1 MPVQIFN
8 NDFTPLSADK
18 LAQWAT
24 IPPAIAGDVMNRQ
37 NVMAGRI
44 SPLSLGMT
52 MAGQAR
58 TVSVLAGDNAAL
70 HEVIGRLRPNE
81 VLVID
86 ACNYDDRAVWGGI
99 LNTRAKMRNINGVVL
114 DGAARDAAEMREMG
128 LPVYLS
134 ALSPAGPNKGWGGS
148 IDDRISCGGVVVMP
162 GDIIL
167 GDDDGVTVVPLNR
180 ADIVL
185 ESSLKRIDYEREVLT
200 KLNNGSDVSGLFP
213 SPELEIMS

>member
-1 MPVQIFN
+1 MPVQIFT

-18 LAQWAT
+18 LVQWAT

-44 SPLSLGMT
+44 SPLSPGMT

-86 ACNYDDRAVWGGI
+86 AANYDDRAVWGGI
-99 LNTRAKMRNINGVVL
+99 LNTRAKLQNINGVVL
-114 DGAARDAAEMREMG
+114 DGAARDAAEMRGMG

-134 ALSPAGPNKGWGGS
+134 ALSPAGPHKGWGGS

-167 GDDDGVTVVPLNR
+167 GDDDGVTVVPLAR
-180 ADIVL
+180 ANAVL
-185 ESSLKRIDYEREVLT
+185 AASLARIAYEENILK
-200 KLNNGSDVSGLFP
+200 KLASGADVSSLFP

>member
-1 MPVQIFN
+1 MSVQIFK
-8 NDFTPLSADK
+8 NDFAPLSAEK
-18 LAQWAT
+18 LIQWAS

-44 SPLSLGMT
+44 SPLSTGMT
-52 MAGQAR
+52 IVGQAR

-70 HEVIGRLRPNE
+70 HEVIGRLNPKE

-86 ACNYDDRAVWGGI
+86 AANYSDRAVWGGI
-99 LNTRAKMRNINGVVL
+99 LNTRAKLRGINGVVL
-114 DGAARDAAEMREMG
+114 DGAARDAAEMRAMG
-128 LPVYLS
+128 LPVFLS
-134 ALSPAGPNKGWGGS
+134 ALSPAGPHKGWGGS

-180 ADIVL
+180 ADTIL
-185 ESSLKRIDYEREVLT
+185 EASLARMAYEADILE
-200 KLNNGSDVSGLFP
+200 KLASGADVSGLFP
-213 SPELEIMS
+213 SPELDIIS

>member
-1 MPVQIFN
+1 MSVQIFK
-8 NDFTPLSADK
+8 NDFAPLSAEK
-18 LAQWAT
+18 LIQWAS

-44 SPLSLGMT
+44 SPLSTGMT
-52 MAGQAR
+52 IVGQAR

-70 HEVIGRLRPNE
+70 HEVIGRLNPKE

-86 ACNYDDRAVWGGI
+86 AANYSDRAVWGGI
-99 LNTRAKMRNINGVVL
+99 LNTRAKLRGINGVVL
-114 DGAARDAAEMREMG
+114 DGAARDAAEMRAMG
-128 LPVYLS
+128 LPVVLS
-134 ALSPAGPNKGWGGS
+134 ALSPAGPHKGWGGS

-180 ADIVL
+180 ADTIL
-185 ESSLKRIDYEREVLT
+185 EASLARMAYEADILE
-200 KLNNGSDVSGLFP
+200 KLASGADVSGLFP
-213 SPELEIMS
+213 SPELEIIS

>member
-1 MPVQIFN
+1 MSVQIFK
-8 NDFTPLSADK
+8 NDFAPLSAEK
-18 LAQWAT
+18 LIQWAS

-44 SPLSLGMT
+44 SPLSTGMT
-52 MAGQAR
+52 IVGQAR

-70 HEVIGRLRPNE
+70 HEVIGRLNPKE

-86 ACNYDDRAVWGGI
+86 AANYSDRAVWGGI
-99 LNTRAKMRNINGVVL
+99 LNTRAKLRGINGVVL
-114 DGAARDAAEMREMG
+114 DGAARDAAEMRAMG
-128 LPVYLS
+128 LPVFLS
-134 ALSPAGPNKGWGGS
+134 ALSPAGPHKGWGGS

-180 ADIVL
+180 ADTIL
-185 ESSLKRIDYEREVLT
+185 EASLARMAYEADILE
-200 KLNNGSDVSGLFP
+200 KLASGADV
-213 SPELEIMS
+213 

>member
-1 MPVQIFN
+1 MPVQIFTN
-8 NDFTPLSADK
+8 EFTPLSADK

-44 SPLSLGMT
+44 SPLSPGMT

-70 HEVIGRLRPNE
+70 HEVISRLRPNE

-86 ACNYDDRAVWGGI
+86 AANYDDRAVWGGI

-128 LPVYLS
+128 LPVFLS
-134 ALSPAGPNKGWGGS
+134 ALSPAGPYKGWGGS

-167 GDDDGVTVVPLNR
+167 GDDDGVTVVPLER
-180 ADIVL
+180 ADAVL
-185 ESSLKRIDYEREVLT
+185 EASLARMAYEEDILN
-200 KLNNGSDVSGLFP
+200 KLASGADVSGLFP

>member
-134 ALSPAGPNKGWGGS
+134 ALSPAGPHKGWGGS

-185 ESSLKRIDYEREVLT
+185 EASLKRIDYERDVLT
-200 KLNNGSDVSGLFP
+200 KLTNGSDVSGLFP
-213 SPELEIMS
+213 SPELEIMG

>member
-1 MPVQIFN
+1 
-8 NDFTPLSADK
+8 
-18 LAQWAT
+18 
-24 IPPAIAGDVMNRQ
+24 MNRQ

-44 SPLSLGMT
+44 SPLSPGMT

-58 TVSVLAGDNAAL
+58 TVTVLAGDNAAL
-70 HEVIGRLRPNE
+70 HEVICRLRPNE

-86 ACNYDDRAVWGGI
+86 AANYADRAVWGGI
-99 LNTRAKMRNINGVVL
+99 LNTRAKLRNINGVVL

-134 ALSPAGPNKGWGGS
+134 ALSPAGPHKGWGGS

-167 GDDDGVTVVPLNR
+167 GDDDGVTVVPLER
-180 ADIVL
+180 ADAVL
-185 ESSLKRIDYEREVLT
+185 EASLARMAYEEDILN
-200 KLNNGSDVSGLFP
+200 KLASGADVSGLFP

>member
-1 MPVQIFN
+1 MPVQIFKN
-8 NDFTPLSADK
+8 GFKPLSPRK
-18 LAQWAT
+18 LAQWASV
-24 IPPAIAGDVMNRQ
+24 PPAIAGDVMNRQ

-44 SPLSLGMT
+44 SPLSTGMT
-52 MAGQAR
+52 IVGQAR

-70 HEVIGRLRPNE
+70 HEVIGRLNPKE

-86 ACNYDDRAVWGGI
+86 AANYSDRAVWGGI
-99 LNTRAKMRNINGVVL
+99 LNTRAKLRGINGVVL
-114 DGAARDAAEMREMG
+114 DGAARDAAEMRAMG
-128 LPVYLS
+128 LPVFLS
-134 ALSPAGPNKGWGGS
+134 ALSPAGPHKGWGGS

-180 ADIVL
+180 ADAIL
-185 ESSLKRIDYEREVLT
+185 EASLARMAYEADILE
-200 KLNNGSDVSGLFP
+200 KLASGADVSGLFP

>member
-1 MPVQIFN
+1 MPVQIFT

-44 SPLSLGMT
+44 SPLSPGIT

-58 TVSVLAGDNAAL
+58 TVAVLAGDNAAL
-70 HEVIGRLRPNE
+70 HEVIDRLRQNE

-86 ACNYDDRAVWGGI
+86 AANYADRAVWGGI
-99 LNTRAKMRNINGVVL
+99 LNTRAKLRNINGVVL

-134 ALSPAGPNKGWGGS
+134 ALSPAGPHKGWGGS
-148 IDDRISCGGVVVMP
+148 IDDRISCGGVVVIP

-167 GDDDGVTVVPLNR
+167 GDDDGVTVVPLAR
-180 ADIVL
+180 ADAVL
-185 ESSLKRIDYEREVLT
+185 AGSLARIAYEEDVLN
-200 KLNNGSDVSGLFP
+200 KLASGADVSGLFP

>member
-1 MPVQIFN
+1 MPVQIFSN
-8 NDFTPLSADK
+8 EFTPLSAEK

-44 SPLSLGMT
+44 SPLSPGMT

-58 TVSVLAGDNAAL
+58 TVAVLAGDNAAL

-86 ACNYDDRAVWGGI
+86 AANYDDRAVWGGI
-99 LNTRAKMRNINGVVL
+99 LNTRAKLRDINGVVL

-134 ALSPAGPNKGWGGS
+134 ALSPAGPHKGWGGS
-148 IDDRISCGGVVVMP
+148 IDDRISCGGVAVMP
-162 GDIIL
+162 GDVIL
-167 GDDDGVTVVPLNR
+167 GDDDGVTVVPLAR
-180 ADIVL
+180 ADAVL
-185 ESSLKRIDYEREVLT
+185 ATSLERIAYEEDILN
-200 KLNNGSDVSGLFP
+200 KLASGADVSGLFP

>member
-1 MPVQIFN
+1 MSVQIFK
-8 NDFTPLSADK
+8 NDFAPLSAEK
-18 LAQWAT
+18 LIQWAS

-44 SPLSLGMT
+44 SPLSTGMT
-52 MAGQAR
+52 IVGQAR

-70 HEVIGRLRPNE
+70 HEVIGRLNPKE

-86 ACNYDDRAVWGGI
+86 AANYSDRAVWGGI
-99 LNTRAKMRNINGVVL
+99 LNTRAKLRGINGVVL
-114 DGAARDAAEMREMG
+114 DGAARDAAEMRAMG
-128 LPVYLS
+128 LPVFLS
-134 ALSPAGPNKGWGGS
+134 ALSPAGPHKGWGGS

-180 ADIVL
+180 ADTILEASLARMAYEAYILERL
-185 ESSLKRIDYEREVLT
+185 ES
-200 KLNNGSDVSGLFP
+200 GADVSGLFP
-213 SPELEIMS
+213 SPELEIMP

>member
-1 MPVQIFN
+1 MPVQIFPAE
-8 NDFTPLSADK
+8 FTPLSADK
-18 LAQWAT
+18 IAQWAT

-44 SPLSLGMT
+44 SPLSPGMT

-58 TVSVLAGDNAAL
+58 TVAVLAGDNAAL

-86 ACNYDDRAVWGGI
+86 AANYDDRAVWGGI
-99 LNTRAKMRNINGVVL
+99 LNTRAKLQNINGVVL

-128 LPVYLS
+128 LPVYVS
-134 ALSPAGPNKGWGGS
+134 ALSPAGPHKGWGGS

-167 GDDDGVTVVPLNR
+167 GDDDGVTVVPLAR
-180 ADIVL
+180 ADAVL
-185 ESSLKRIDYEREVLT
+185 AASLARIAYEEDILT
-200 KLNNGSDVSGLFP
+200 KLASGADVSGLFP

>member
-1 MPVQIFN
+1 
-8 NDFTPLSADK
+8 
-18 LAQWAT
+18 
-24 IPPAIAGDVMNRQ
+24 
-37 NVMAGRI
+37 
-44 SPLSLGMT
+44 

-134 ALSPAGPNKGWGGS
+134 ALSPAGPHKGWGGS

-185 ESSLKRIDYEREVLT
+185 EASLKRIDYERDVLT

-213 SPELEIMS
+213 SPELEIMG

>member
-1 MPVQIFN
+1 MSVQIFK
-8 NDFTPLSADK
+8 NDFAPLSAEK
-18 LAQWAT
+18 LIQWAS

-44 SPLSLGMT
+44 SPLSTGMT
-52 MAGQAR
+52 IVGQAR

-70 HEVIGRLRPNE
+70 HEVIGRLNPKE

-86 ACNYDDRAVWGGI
+86 AANYSDRAVWGGI
-99 LNTRAKMRNINGVVL
+99 LNTRAKLRGINGVVL
-114 DGAARDAAEMREMG
+114 DGAARDAAEMRAMG
-128 LPVYLS
+128 LPVFLS
-134 ALSPAGPNKGWGGS
+134 ALSPAGPHKGWGGS

-180 ADIVL
+180 ADTILEASLARMAYEADILEKL
-185 ESSLKRIDYEREVLT
+185 ES
-200 KLNNGSDVSGLFP
+200 GADVSGLFP
-213 SPELEIMS
+213 SPELEIMP

>member
-1 MPVQIFN
+1 MPVQIFK
-8 NDFTPLSADK
+8 NDFAPLSADK
-18 LAQWAT
+18 LAQWAS

-37 NVMAGRI
+37 NIMAGRI
-44 SPLSLGMT
+44 SPLSAGMAI
-52 MAGQAR
+52 AGQAR

-86 ACNYDDRAVWGGI
+86 AANYSDRAVWGGI
-99 LNTRAKMRNINGVVL
+99 LNTRAKLRGISGVVL

-128 LPVYLS
+128 LPVFLS
-134 ALSPAGPNKGWGGS
+134 ALSPAGPHKGWGGS

-180 ADIVL
+180 SDAILEASLARMAYEADIL
-185 ESSLKRIDYEREVLT
+185 E
-200 KLNNGSDVSGLFP
+200 KLASGADVSGLFP
-213 SPELEIMS
+213 SPELEMMS